1 MGGWCGCVRMGEATN
16 IKWRVICW
24 DPVFL
29 DEAEE
34 QVEGVI

>member
-1 MGGWCGCVRMGEATN
+1 MRKAMN
-16 IKWRVICW
+16 IKWKVVCW

>member
-1 MGGWCGCVRMGEATN
+1 MRRVAN
-16 IKWRVICW
+16 IKWKLVRW

-29 DEAEE
+29 DETEE

>member
-1 MGGWCGCVRMGEATN
+1 MGVRMRRVAN
-16 IKWRVICW
+16 IKWGIIRW

>member
-1 MGGWCGCVRMGEATN
+1 MGEATN
-16 IKWRVICW
+16 VKWGIIRW

-29 DEAEE
+29 DETEE